1 MIAFEINI
9 FLLVKFIIIPI
20 SMSFYLN
27 IVLANE
33 GTVRKIQKH
42 FKKMFF
48 ATETILSVV
57 WLHVDH
63 IIADHMCCFARFDT
77 ICTV

>member
-1 MIAFEINI
+1 
-9 FLLVKFIIIPI
+9 
-20 SMSFYLN
+20 MSFYLN

-33 GTVRKIQKH
+33 ETVRKIQKH

-77 ICTV
+77 ICTVFSLPLY